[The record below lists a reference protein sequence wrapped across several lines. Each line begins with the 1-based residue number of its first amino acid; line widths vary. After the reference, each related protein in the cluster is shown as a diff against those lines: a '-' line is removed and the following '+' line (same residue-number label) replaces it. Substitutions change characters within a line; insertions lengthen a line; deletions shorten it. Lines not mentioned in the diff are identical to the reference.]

1 MARFDVAIVGA
12 GVLGACVAYWV
23 SSTCRASA
31 CVLEAGGAP
40 ALHASSRNTGVV
52 HSPFYLDPRARGE
65 MARSM
70 VASRPMWAGL
80 AARAGAPW
88 REVGVLEVAVDD
100 SQRGALERHA
110 RWGPQNG
117 MADGDVE
124 LLDGREVAALEPNVR
139 AAAALRCAGEAA
151 TDFARLTRAVLAEAE
166 AAGATVAL
174 GHDVTRIARAGAGH
188 ALSARGAPEIE
199 AGLVI
204 NCAGA
209 RSLEVARMLGHAA
222 GHTALHFR
230 GEYWRAAREH
240 AGMVGTSVYSVPR
253 YPEYPFLDPHWIVR
267 ADGRAEIGPNAVP
280 VAAPAAYSGTG
291 GARAAASKLR
301 EVATGRAAR
310 LLRDPAFLRM
320 AAAEWRSSLSRS
332 AMVSRIRAF
341 VPQARPGMFTARGM
355 AGIRTPIVTPGGKM
369 STETMVEVSG
379 GACSVLNYNSPG
391 ATGAPA
397 WAARLVRRLREGGH
411 LAAAGRERGRAWAE
425 AEALGQG

>member
-1 MARFDVAIVGA
+1 MARFDVAVIGA
-12 GVLGACVAYWV
+12 GVLGACVAYWI
-23 SSTCRASA
+23 SSTCRASV

-52 HSPFYLDPRARGE
+52 HSPFYLEPRSRAE
-65 MARSM
+65 MASAM
-70 VASRPMWAGL
+70 VASRPMWKRMAG
-80 AARAGAPW
+80 RAGAPW

-100 SQRGALERHA
+100 SQRSALERHA

-124 LLDGREVAALEPNVR
+124 LLDGREAAALEPNVR
-139 AAAALRCAGEAA
+139 AAAALRCATEAA
-151 TDFARLTRAVLAEAE
+151 TDFALLTRAVLSEAE
-166 AAGATVAL
+166 AAGAAVAV
-174 GHDVTRIARAGAGH
+174 GRDVTSITASGGGH
-188 ALSARGAPEIE
+188 EIRARGAPGIG
-199 AGLVI
+199 AGMVI

-209 RSLEVARMLGHAA
+209 RSLEVARMLGHGA

-240 AGMVGTSVYSVPR
+240 ASMVGTSVYSVPR

-267 ADGRAEIGPNAVP
+267 ADGGAEIGPNAVP
-280 VAAPAAYSGTG
+280 VAAPAAYEGSG
-291 GARAAASKLR
+291 GARAVASKLR
-301 EVATGRAAR
+301 EVASGGAAR

-341 VPQARPGMFTARGM
+341 VPAARPRMFTRRGM
-355 AGIRTPIVTPGGKM
+355 AGIRTPIVTREGRM
-369 STETMVEVSG
+369 ATETMVEVSG

-397 WAARLVRRLREGGH
+397 WAARLVARLREGGH
-411 LAAAGRERGRAWAE
+411 LAAAGRESGRAWAE

>member
-23 SSTCRASA
+23 SSACRASA

-40 ALHASSRNTGVV
+40 AMHASSRNTGVV
-52 HSPFYLDPRARGE
+52 HSPFYLDPASRGE
-65 MARSM
+65 MAASM
-70 VASRPMWAGL
+70 VASRPMWERM
-80 AARAGAPW
+80 ARRSGAPW
-88 REVGVLEVAVDD
+88 REVGVLEVAVEDA
-100 SQRGALERHA
+100 QRGALERHA

-117 MADGDVE
+117 MAEGDVE
-124 LLDGREVAALEPNVR
+124 LLDGRAVAALEPNVR
-139 AAAALRCAGEAA
+139 AAAALRCRTEAA

-166 AAGATVAL
+166 AAGAKVIL
-174 GHDVTRIARAGAGH
+174 GHDVTAVSHAGGARA
-188 ALSARGAPEIE
+188 LTARGAARIE

-209 RSLEVARMLGHAA
+209 RSLQVARMLGHAA

-230 GEYWRAAREH
+230 GEYWRAAGEH

-280 VAAPAAYSGTG
+280 VAAPEAYSGTG
-291 GARAAASKLR
+291 GARAVASKLR
-301 EVATGRAAR
+301 DVASGGAAR

-320 AAAEWRSSLSRS
+320 AAGEWRSSLSRS

-341 VPQARPGMFTARGM
+341 VPGARARMFTQRGM
-355 AGIRTPIVTPGGKM
+355 AGIRTPIVTPAGKM
-369 STETMVEVSG
+369 APETMVEVSE

-397 WAARLVRRLREGGH
+397 WAARLVRRLCEGGH
-411 LAAAGRERGRAWAE
+411 LAPAGGAGRGEWSM